1 MFQDGTGDIQ
11 AGYCFQSPPTGT
23 GVDFNEVPPVVTI
36 EQQVHSGDLGAQD
49 LGGAHRQQ
57 RGGTGNLDRLG
68 GAAGKA
74 RSGGFDRIGERP
86 SADDRIETQDQRG
99 GGDAE
104 NADPTPGPAG
114 TEGARGC
121 LDAGQGVRPAEAAEG
136 ELGQNV
142 ELGAIQEMARLASS
156 FNTMAEKLRN
166 SFSALRSTNRESRR
180 LAQQRSEELMQRE
193 QQLALEARQR
203 RRLEQTLQQ
212 VSQVAR
218 EPLLA
223 DPLTGLLSRRGL
235 ERRLASPLPREAQP
249 PSVAPRQPDL
259 LLQLRIAPSVAG
271 VLAPEQL
278 ERIASALEQL
288 SAEHDG
294 LAAHGGGSHFTLV
307 LCGLS
312 EIGRAHV

>member
-1 MFQDGTGDIQ
+1 MI
-11 AGYCFQSPPTGT
+11 
-23 GVDFNEVPPVVTI
+23 
-36 EQQVHSGDLGAQD
+36 
-49 LGGAHRQQ
+49 R
-57 RGGTGNLDRLG
+57 RLDRLV
-68 GAAGKA
+68 
-74 RSGGFDRIGERP
+74 I
-86 SADDRIETQDQRG
+86 TN
-99 GGDAE
+99 DAM
-104 NADPTPGPAG
+104 
-114 TEGARGC
+114 
-121 LDAGQGVRPAEAAEG
+121 AEG

-142 ELGAIQEMARLASS
+142 ELGSIQEMARLATS
-156 FNTMAEKLRN
+156 FNTMAERLRN
-166 SFSALRSTNRESRR
+166 SFSTLRSTNRESLR
-180 LAQQRSEELMQRE
+180 LAQQRSEELLKRE
-193 QQLALEARQR
+193 QQLELEARQR

-249 PSVAPRQPDL
+249 PSVAPRQPDQV
-259 LLQLRIAPSVAG
+259 LQLRIAPSAAG

-312 EIGRAHV
+312 GTDVPALLEALALQLEPLVVVAGLSVVPVEADGPVRLSALVAADKALVEACDAGASWRFAPGPAV